1 MSASMALKAKATK
14 YNCPKC
20 GAPLW
25 ETYDEEG
32 EVDGY
37 HCYRL
42 SGERHS
48 FTAKKLRACGV
59 KVD

>member
-1 MSASMALKAKATK
+1 MSASMVLKAKATR

-25 ETYDEEG
+25 EMFNEEG
-32 EVDGY
+32 RVDSY

-48 FTAKKLRACGV
+48 FTQRS
-59 KVD
+59 